1 MLELRLT
8 AIEYMCHVQV
18 RADNLAAVVVA
29 DAEYPQ
35 RVSFSLILKVLDDFT
50 TTYPKGT
57 WGGLVY
63 IMFSSP
69 HLIYH
74 VL

>member
-1 MLELRLT
+1 
-8 AIEYMCHVQV
+8 MCHVQV

-57 WGGLVY
+57 WGG
-63 IMFSSP
+63 
-69 HLIYH
+69 
-74 VL
+74 